1 MLSEPRG
8 NSICASEV
16 TAIGRDGFW
25 LIHDDRE
32 FFVPYENYP
41 VFRLATVEQIYSM
54 QEIGPGQLYWES
66 LDADIEVEA
75 LDHPEYFSLKF
86 AA

>member
-1 MLSEPRG
+1 MSPTIIYLP
-8 NSICASEV
+8 EV

-25 LIHDDRE
+25 VICDERE

-41 VFRLATVEQIYSM
+41 VFRHATVEQIYGM
-54 QEIGPGQLYWES
+54 QIIGPGQLHWES
-66 LDADIEVEA
+66 LDADIEVAA
-75 LDHPEYFSLKF
+75 LDHPENFPLKF